1 MHLKPGKLRCTDC
14 GSSTNDPLV
23 KSAVNSNDFLFSNLV
38 FKSFPP
44 EMMGG
49 LIIYDNIEVDG
60 NWYGLNAMVRCSNKH
75 FTCAFHNQGNKC
87 QYFDDLGK
95 TVLRVS

>member
-1 MHLKPGKLRCTDC
+1 
-14 GSSTNDPLV
+14 
-23 KSAVNSNDFLFSNLV
+23 
-38 FKSFPP
+38 
-44 EMMGG
+44 MMGG

-75 FTCAFHNQGNKC
+75 FTCVFYNQDNKC
-87 QYFDDLGK
+87 QYFDDLCK